1 MAHGY
6 QKISA
11 NLSDEVLAVL
21 RETAAREQ
29 LTLTEVLRRAVSTFK
44 AVDDAERE
52 GKHILFRDPST
63 KEVERVIFR

>member
-1 MAHGY
+1 MTQGY

-21 RETAAREQ
+21 KDAAAREQ
-29 LTLTEVLRRAVSTFK
+29 ITLTEALRRAISTYK

-52 GKHILFRDPST
+52 GKHILFRDPAT
-63 KEVERVIFR
+63 KEIERVIFR